1 MENLNMPYLQ
11 VVGCRCMPVALNHSI
26 SKFISNSP
34 IVDKIDY
41 RRFVG
46 WPIFPEIGGWCMDD
60 KLDEL
65 DPSRTELRIGGGDLH
80 PNEEG
85 HRHIFNILKEN
96 MP

>member
-34 IVDKIDY
+34 IVDKIDS

-46 WPIFPEIGGWCMDD
+46 WPIFPEIGGWCIDDYLDRMDGV
-60 KLDEL
+60 
-65 DPSRTELRIGGGDLH
+65 RISQKDYH
-80 PNEEG
+80 
-85 HRHIFNILKEN
+85 HCFQILETN
-96 MP
+96 MEMISI